1 MAELVNETRCV
12 CLHGVM
18 TSRVLPREA
27 GRNVR
32 CFLLLRKFA
41 SSLHLHRRPA
51 FVGTHGELQFDPR
64 EAGEYRPVDRERRDA
79 GVANCRARRTG
90 REAGLLHPQGKVPR
104 RWEPQS
110 PPSVGSPTCGH
121 PCVLRFFSF
130 GGDFDIVDSMHNPAY
145 HVAGA
150 FFTLRDKMVISESK
164 TGNKLCVLQKK
175 IFSHQ
180 FLLNCV
186 GTGGASSMHC
196 YYLGFPRCSTPG
208 PRQERKPGKRAL
220 LVGVLLASWLW
231 PIFLLQVCA
240 ALRSVHIQARVRGPG
255 EHGNRRRHPRVSLR
269 RHQSAALLCPV
280 RLPPEV

>member
-1 MAELVNETRCV
+1 MFA
-12 CLHGVM
+12 
-18 TSRVLPREA
+18 
-27 GRNVR
+27 
-32 CFLLLRKFA
+32 CFLLLMFAQACKFRLFA
-41 SSLHLHRRPA
+41 A
-51 FVGTHGELQFDPR
+51 FGAQLLSALGTHGELQLDPR
-64 EAGEYRPVDRERRDA
+64 EAGEYRPVDRERRNA
-79 GVANCRARRTG
+79 SVANCRARRTG
-90 REAGLLHPQGKVPR
+90 REAGLLHPQGEVPR

-110 PPSVGSPTCGH
+110 PLSVGSPTCGH
-121 PCVLRFFSF
+121 PCVLRYFSF

-175 IFSHQ
+175 IFSHH

-208 PRQERKPGKRAL
+208 PRQERKPGKRDP